1 MVQWTAPNQMDS
13 IYAGDNV
20 INDGEWGYNNMQQFV
35 GTWTHKFNDKVY
47 TTTEAWYMFEYDA
60 INHPTKDV
68 PFQSGSFPVRSGYAS
83 EWAVVNYTMFR
94 ISRNAFFTVRNEY
107 MNDGV
112 GARTG
117 FATQYSEHAIG
128 ITWWPDKIITIRPEL
143 RFDHSYDV
151 PAYNNGTDRS
161 QLAFI
166 TDVIYH
172 F

>member
-1 MVQWTAPNQMDS
+1 
-13 IYAGDNV
+13 
-20 INDGEWGYNNMQQFV
+20 MQQFV
-35 GTWTHKFNDKVY
+35 GTWTHKFNDKIY
-47 TTTEAWYMFEYDA
+47 TATEAWYMFEEDA
-60 INHPTKDV
+60 INHPTKEV
-68 PFQSGSFPVRSGYAS
+68 PFQSGSFPVRSGYAA

-94 ISRNAFFTVRNEY
+94 LAGNAFFTVRNEY
-107 MNDGV
+107 MNDRV

-128 ITWWPDKIITIRPEL
+128 LTYWPDKLITIRPEL
-143 RFDHSYDV
+143 RFDHAYDTN
-151 PAYNNGTDRS
+151 AYDNGTKRS